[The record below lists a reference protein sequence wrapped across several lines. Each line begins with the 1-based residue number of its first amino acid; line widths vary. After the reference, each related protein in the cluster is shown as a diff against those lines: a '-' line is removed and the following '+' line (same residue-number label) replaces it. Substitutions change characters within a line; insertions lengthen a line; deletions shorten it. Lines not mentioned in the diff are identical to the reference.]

1 MAVEEPFQWVSTRR
15 LPPIKLPDVA
25 FWPMLLKS
33 RRHAADAQQSN
44 HGRWLLDSIL
54 RIRRSS

>member
-54 RIRRSS
+54 RIC